1 MHCLLYRSAGMRIS
15 TTLKGGFVV
24 KKIISFALALVMVLS
39 MCSFAIAEEPVTIV
53 FSWMHMNKT
62 IDQDALQT
70 VEDAV
75 NAITEERIGVHV
87 KLLPIDASNYT
98 TTIELM
104 FAGNEQLDLYFPG
117 SLPDAVRKGMAMDI
131 TELAPKYAPD
141 AVAQT
146 GDEVMKCV
154 TYDGKIW
161 GLPVDKGFVMTPN
174 WLYRVDLAEAAGI
187 DLSNLKDIGDWTDV
201 FAKFKEA
208 YPEMYPLFIAQGGAG
223 LMNFLQNSDY
233 DSLGDNT
240 GAALIG
246 DTAKEGK
253 VTNLFESDAFKALA
267 YQIRDWYEAGYISP
281 DAATTTLGDRD
292 AVASD
297 HYWSYFGGNAGNY
310 FANEASQNIGYEMGW
325 VQTAKKFVAS
335 NSPARVSY
343 AVNSMCEH
351 PEKAL
356 EFLNLTYSDVDIVNL
371 IIYGIEGR
379 DYVLNDKGFVEWPE
393 GLDMNTVP
401 YTSQFAC
408 GVVGSQYKQYE
419 LAGVPEDNKA
429 VMAEDD
435 ANAERS
441 IALGFTFDN
450 YAYSTEIT
458 MITNVVNQYLNSLMS
473 GSVDVDST
481 LEAFNKDLYAAGLQ
495 TIIDAK
501 QAQLDAFLGK

>member
-1 MHCLLYRSAGMRIS
+1 M
-15 TTLKGGFVV
+15 

-267 YQIRDWYEAGYISP
+267 YQIRDWY
-281 DAATTTLGDRD
+281 
-292 AVASD
+292 
-297 HYWSYFGGNAGNY
+297 
-310 FANEASQNIGYEMGW
+310 
-325 VQTAKKFVAS
+325 
-335 NSPARVSY
+335 
-343 AVNSMCEH
+343 
-351 PEKAL
+351 
-356 EFLNLTYSDVDIVNL
+356 
-371 IIYGIEGR
+371 
-379 DYVLNDKGFVEWPE
+379 
-393 GLDMNTVP
+393 
-401 YTSQFAC
+401 
-408 GVVGSQYKQYE
+408 
-419 LAGVPEDNKA
+419 
-429 VMAEDD
+429 
-435 ANAERS
+435 
-441 IALGFTFDN
+441 
-450 YAYSTEIT
+450 
-458 MITNVVNQYLNSLMS
+458 
-473 GSVDVDST
+473 
-481 LEAFNKDLYAAGLQ
+481 
-495 TIIDAK
+495 
-501 QAQLDAFLGK
+501 